1 MGKINQRTTVNGKL
15 KVVLNVFSFF
25 LSSFPLYL
33 FIYLFL
39 FYTFVCTRFFF
50 FQFSLKY
57 SVYFACTYFL
67 CNIILYPDSVCY
79 L

>member
-15 KVVLNVFSFF
+15 KVVLNVFLSFF
-25 LSSFPLYL
+25 FSSL
-33 FIYLFL
+33 FIYFS

-67 CNIILYPDSVCY
+67 CNIILYPDSVSY